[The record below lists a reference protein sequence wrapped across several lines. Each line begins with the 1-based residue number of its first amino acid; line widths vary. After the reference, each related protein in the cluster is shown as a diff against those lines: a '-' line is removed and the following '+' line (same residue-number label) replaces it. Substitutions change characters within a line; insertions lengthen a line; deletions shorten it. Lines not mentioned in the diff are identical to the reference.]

1 MLIYIIIIIAIY
13 PAAPF
18 YQGMIVD
25 LTSGRLELM
34 GSEEAIQLPDSWLLV
49 PQSWAHGVHT
59 KEPLEVVVAG
69 PRKCKQPGCDLRERV
84 DLDGYC
90 CRRCSHGFAHG
101 ENCTGRGYGVQQ
113 YSPQLEPQG
122 SD

>member
-1 MLIYIIIIIAIY
+1 
-13 PAAPF
+13 
-18 YQGMIVD
+18 
-25 LTSGRLELM
+25 M
-34 GSEEAIQLPDSWLLV
+34 GSEEAIGSADQLPD
-49 PQSWAHGVHT
+49 SWAHGVHT

-69 PRKCKQPGCDLRERV
+69 PRMCKQPGCSLLERV

-101 ENCTGRGYGVQQ
+101 ENCTGRGHGVQH
-113 YSPQLEPQG
+113 YSPQLDPEHLVEQQG